1 MPEPAVRPEQP
12 PTSPSPPR
20 GLLSRFADRRRQ
32 SRNLPEPVR
41 RLPVTERA
49 AVARAVRKCVPPADP
64 ALDEPT
70 VALSAF
76 TRRQVRRYGWLYL
89 GTPVAALVMS
99 AAMLIAS
106 HDEQTLG
113 TAVFLVGAAIVTP
126 ALAVRRL
133 ERLERL
139 ESALRTGGR
148 DGPPTPRRRVRVPS
162 PATAAVTAGI
172 MVVASGLW
180 LQWDARLNR
189 PDWTMDGPHG
199 SFPAP
204 IAAQAPQRPQYV
216 KMTYPFDVLTYRGIV
231 IRAARDSRSV
241 TVYGV
246 RPPTTYWRLTR
257 RDHQLLDADLDP
269 STGRLLTVWAHVD
282 HDTDDTEAPMTAMML
297 DVRTGKVRWERTV
310 PGDPVDL
317 DRGSSFIGRMAA
329 IPTYQD
335 LSVLD
340 PATGHR
346 RWRLRDRCEEGVG
359 GTIGSTLILRRQC
372 PETGLLLEGYDASTG
387 HRRWSKSF
395 ASWWPGRD
403 LARELPVKVDALD
416 RNRMV
421 VWTLEREAV
430 YDAATGAE
438 LGEHRQPIDGDGKIF
453 DTETGYGPC
462 RLHPDHDHRDGICA
476 TDPVSG
482 RRLWSF
488 PFPGAEETTQLR
500 SPMAV
505 ADGRVYTLTSDHGGE
520 IVDHVDV
527 NDARTGALLARVSPA
542 FPRPDHLYGIQA
554 AAGGALVL
562 NDALVATS
570 TPHKTVVLG
579 DG

>member
-1 MPEPAVRPEQP
+1 M
-12 PTSPSPPR
+12 
-20 GLLSRFADRRRQ
+20 LSRFGDRRWQ

-70 VALSAF
+70 LALSAF
-76 TRRQVRRYGWLYL
+76 ARRQIHRYGWMYL

-106 HDEQTLG
+106 HDKQTLG
-113 TAVFLVGAAIVTP
+113 TAAILVGAAIVTP
-126 ALAVRRL
+126 ASAVRRL

-139 ESALRTGGR
+139 ESAIRTGGQ

-180 LQWDARLNR
+180 LQWDARHNR
-189 PDWTMDGPHG
+189 PDWRLYGPHG
-199 SFPAP
+199 AFPAA
-204 IAAQAPQRPQYV
+204 IAAQAPQHPRFV
-216 KMTYPFDVLTYRGIV
+216 MMTYPFDVLTYRGIV
-231 IRAARDSRSV
+231 IRAARNSGSV
-241 TVYGV
+241 AAYGV
-246 RPPTTYWRLTR
+246 RPFTIYWRLTR
-257 RDHQLLDADLDP
+257 RDHRLVDADLDP

-282 HDTDDTEAPMTAMML
+282 HDTDDTDAPMTAMML
-297 DVRTGKVRWERTV
+297 DVRTGKVRWDRTV
-310 PGDPVDL
+310 PGDPVVL
-317 DRGSSFIGRMAA
+317 GRGSSSIGRVVA
-329 IPTYQD
+329 IPAYQD
-335 LSVLD
+335 VSVLD

-346 RWRLRDRCEEGVG
+346 RWRLRDRCEEGAG
-359 GTIGSTLILRRQC
+359 GTIGTTLILRREC
-372 PETGLLLEGYDASTG
+372 PGTGLLLEGYDAATG
-387 HRRWSKSF
+387 RRLWSKSF

-430 YDAATGAE
+430 YDATTGAQ

-453 DTETGYGPC
+453 DAETGYGPC
-462 RLHPDHDHRDGICA
+462 RIHSDRDHRDGICA

-488 PFPGAEETTQLR
+488 PFPGADETTQLR

-542 FPRPDHLYGIQA
+542 FPRPGRLYGIQST
-554 AAGGALVL
+554 AGGALVL
-562 NDALVATS
+562 NDSLTPAS

-579 DG
+579 DE